1 MARYTFFSFSYE
13 DVKNFKVNVVRNSWL
28 LNNSSETF
36 IDGSIWEKEK
46 SKGASV
52 IKNIIETGLNKTSVT
67 TVLIGSDTAERRW
80 VKYEIIK
87 SFERGN
93 GILAIYIN
101 RIRGKEQTISAKGQN
116 PLNRLAFQISE
127 DGRKIRFY
135 ELVNRKWVLFSD
147 LPEINNKKSNP
158 LPFNGTQVSANNDA
172 EGWDKK
178 IQFYYEGVGKNANDV
193 LKALQSEEFVIIL
206 DRKHKATGNYVM
218 FGYEVGLTL
227 ESAEYSEETGYWLI
241 TMKTTEHNAEINFGS
256 TGDFDVDRIKFEA
269 LIAASV

>member
-67 TVLIGSDTAERRW
+67 TILIGSDTAARRW

-93 GILAIYIN
+93 GLLAIHIN
-101 RIRGKEQTISAKGQN
+101 RIRGKEQVISAKGKN
-116 PLNRLAFQISE
+116 PLDRLAFHISE
-127 DGRKIRFY
+127 DGKKIKFY
-135 ELVNRKWVLFSD
+135 ELINRKWVLFSD
-147 LPEINNKKSNP
+147 LPEINNKKSNT
-158 LPFNGTQVSANNDA
+158 LYFEDSFWWGNEFGKSFRFSDKFETYCWTQDDGHKNFSTWINEAA
-172 EGWDKK
+172 
-178 IQFYYEGVGKNANDV
+178 KNAG
-193 LKALQSEEFVIIL
+193 
-206 DRKHKATGNYVM
+206 R
-218 FGYEVGLTL
+218 
-227 ESAEYSEETGYWLI
+227 
-241 TMKTTEHNAEINFGS
+241 
-256 TGDFDVDRIKFEA
+256 
-269 LIAASV
+269 